1 MDTTLTPAEVAA
13 LSKDMDAALL
23 GNAEDGTA
31 AEGIARTAG
40 MSVNELRKV
49 LPDLPG
55 PKAGNTR
62 TSNNNN
68 NNINGDNDDD
78 DEDYPQPQE
87 EEGDGYVFVCSVVV
101 VPVTL
106 FSHLYIGCEMCGN
119 AMLFVALTNTY
130 FLFTTRRLR
139 TFFQPLSL
147 FAPAPLSQ
155 SRVWY
160 AAWFPTV

>member
-78 DEDYPQPQE
+78 DDEDYPQPQE
-87 EEGDGYVFVCSVVV
+87 EEGDGYVFV
-101 VPVTL
+101 L
-106 FSHLYIGCEMCGN
+106 
-119 AMLFVALTNTY
+119 
-130 FLFTTRRLR
+130 
-139 TFFQPLSL
+139 
-147 FAPAPLSQ
+147 
-155 SRVWY
+155 
-160 AAWFPTV
+160 

>member
-1 MDTTLTPAEVAA
+1 MLPPSPTNMHSLPGLLLYPNGGEGGAGGDMDTTLTPAEVAA

-68 NNINGDNDDD
+68 KNINGDNDDDD

-87 EEGDGYVFVCSVVV
+87 EEGDGYVFV
-101 VPVTL
+101 L
-106 FSHLYIGCEMCGN
+106 
-119 AMLFVALTNTY
+119 
-130 FLFTTRRLR
+130 
-139 TFFQPLSL
+139 
-147 FAPAPLSQ
+147 
-155 SRVWY
+155 
-160 AAWFPTV
+160 